1 MKTKVLSIENKTE
14 HLGRHV
20 WENDDLHLV
29 DTIIEMF
36 QFGICPDNKLG
47 KKNTYLW
54 LPGKAYEDIFVGGLF
69 GVGPPITNSSSSNHS
84 HRFYKTY
91 VSIEKVQ
98 FPTQD
103 TLMNT

>member
-36 QFGICPDNKLG
+36 QFGICPDNKLW
-47 KKNTYLW
+47 KKILTCGYPVKLTR
-54 LPGKAYEDIFVGGLF
+54 IF
-69 GVGPPITNSSSSNHS
+69 S
-84 HRFYKTY
+84 
-91 VSIEKVQ
+91 
-98 FPTQD
+98 
-103 TLMNT
+103 